1 MFNIRP
7 AILLLS
13 FITLFSLR
21 QAGAQGHYPK
31 DYFRSPVDFPIY
43 LSGTFGELRSGHFH
57 SGIDIKTGGV
67 TGKKIYAAG
76 DGHISRV
83 KVSATGFGKTLYVT
97 HPNGYVSVYAHLDRF
112 HGPIAAYVKEM
123 HYRKESFEMDVF
135 PDPGAFPVKKGEFIG
150 YSGNSGGSAGP
161 HLHFEIRLERT
172 QTPVNP
178 LFFGF
183 SVKDYIRPEISW
195 LKVAPAGA
203 GSLVEGKAEAK
214 VYRID
219 GWGEQH
225 RVKGNDT
232 IRVAGT
238 FSLALNTI
246 DKLNDTNNKNGVYS
260 ISLYVNG
267 ERVYFHEM
275 EKFDFVETRYINSLI
290 DYAEFVENRRQY
302 QRSEVDPNNKLSIYR
317 DVKNNGILEFPEA
330 GIQHLEYV
338 VTDFAGN
345 ISRLPIVIKSEGLPA
360 PVTAVAI
367 KGILFSAGGENHFTA
382 PNIDLSMGSAC
393 LYRDLHF
400 YYDTLPMEKGRFSR
414 IHRLHDELTPVHTFF
429 QVQITPDSLP
439 DQPEKLLL
447 ARIDRDGKYIPYGG
461 KWTGTSIAASIRSL
475 GDYVILIDTVPPVIT
490 AVNIESG
497 KIGDGRR
504 TVKIKI
510 RDEISGIR
518 HYRATL
524 NGSWLL
530 MDYDAKNDLLTYEI
544 DDRLKAGVNIFRL
557 EVIDQR
563 DNATVFEKTLLRH

>member
-1 MFNIRP
+1 MINIRP

-13 FITLFSLR
+13 FITLIFFR
-21 QAGAQGHYPK
+21 QAGAQGNYPK

-43 LSGTFGELRSGHFH
+43 LSGTFGELRAGHFH

-67 TGKKIYAAG
+67 TGRKIYAAG

-112 HGPIAAYVKEM
+112 HGPIADYVKEM
-123 HYRKESFEMDVF
+123 HYRKESFEMDIF
-135 PDPGAFPVKKGEFIG
+135 PDHGAYPVKKGEIIG

-183 SVKDYIRPEISW
+183 SVKDFIRPEISW
-195 LKVAPAGA
+195 LKVTPAGE
-203 GSLVEGKAEAK
+203 GSLIDGKAGPG

-219 GWGEQH
+219 GWGENH

-232 IRVAGT
+232 IRVAGP
-238 FSLALNTI
+238 FLLALNTI
-246 DKLNDTNNKNGVYS
+246 DKLNDAANKNGVYS
-260 ISLYVNG
+260 VSLYANG
-267 ERVYFHEM
+267 DRVYFHEM
-275 EKFDFVETRYINSLI
+275 EKFDFIETRYINSLI
-290 DYAEFVENRRQY
+290 DFAEFVENKRHY
-302 QRSEVDPNNKLSIYR
+302 QRSEVDPNNRLSIYR
-317 DVKNNGILEFPEA
+317 DVKNNGILEFTEA

-345 ISRLPIVIKSEGLPA
+345 ISRLPIVIESEKM
-360 PVTAVAI
+360 PVPDKPGATT
-367 KGILFSAGGENHFTA
+367 GILFSAAAENHFTA
-382 PNIDLSMGSAC
+382 GNIELSMGGGC
-393 LYRDLHF
+393 LYRDLYFH
-400 YYDTLPMEKGRFSR
+400 YDTLPMGDGMFSR

-429 QVQITPDSLP
+429 RVQIIPDSLP
-439 DQPEKLLL
+439 AQPEKLLL
-447 ARIDRDGKYIPYGG
+447 ARISRDGKYVPYGG
-461 KWTGTSIAASIRSL
+461 KWTGTSLTASIRSL

-497 KIGDGRR
+497 RIGDERR

-510 RDEISGIR
+510 RDERSGIR

-524 NGSWLL
+524 NGAWLL

-544 DDRLKAGVNIFRL
+544 DDRLKAGVNVFRL
-557 EVIDQR
+557 EVSDQR
-563 DNATVFEKTLLRH
+563 DNVTVFEKTLLRH